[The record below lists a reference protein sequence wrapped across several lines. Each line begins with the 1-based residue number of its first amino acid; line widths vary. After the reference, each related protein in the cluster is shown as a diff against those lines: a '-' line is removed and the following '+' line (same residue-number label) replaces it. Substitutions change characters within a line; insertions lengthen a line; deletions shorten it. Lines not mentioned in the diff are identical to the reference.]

1 MQTIARYLITSSYT
15 FMVRFCSC
23 SLCVSVDKKWINWM
37 WLKFRKSMHLLLK
50 KISAFWFFEVSQ
62 VQDWNCLIGPL
73 IDKMFA
79 EPSNAIIVR
88 FLSYISEHLGEAGD
102 VVIYHVLLHIKGQDE
117 WVKSFLSKFNC
128 NILHLFFFC
137 CLIPIFISYW
147 FVCLFEFIKLISK
160 LLLVESL
167 YLNIIVNWVAQML
180 PKGSCVCIAYI
191 RI

>member
-1 MQTIARYLITSSYT
+1 
-15 FMVRFCSC
+15 MVRFCSC

-50 KISAFWFFEVSQ
+50 KISAFWFFEVPQ

-102 VVIYHVLLHIKGQDE
+102 VVIYHVLLHIKGQDK

-128 NILHLFFFC
+128 NMLHLFFFC